1 MSSLK
6 VLGASIAVGGL
17 LIVAHLTLGS
27 GSRALGSSLEQGGF
41 TLTLVPFVS
50 GVSQPLFLTHG
61 GDGSNRL
68 YVVEKP
74 GRIRLV
80 VGGSLQPASFLD
92 IPSLILSSGSEQ
104 GLLGLAFHPNYATNG
119 YLYVN

>member
-1 MSSLK
+1 MLQRAAGRRRRQSLMSINK
-6 VLGASIAVGGL
+6 VLGASFTLGVL
-17 LIVAHLTLGS
+17 LIVAHLVVGS
-27 GSRALGSSLEQGGF
+27 GSRVLGSGMEQGGV

-61 GDGSNRL
+61 GDSSNRL

-80 VGGSLQPASFLD
+80 VGGSLQSTPFLNL
-92 IPSLILSSGSEQ
+92 ISLVGS
-104 GLLGLAFHPNYATNG
+104 
-119 YLYVN
+119 